1 MTPTE
6 TMDYA
11 DFVRESHRVF
21 DSIPQEYRE
30 GVDGIEVER
39 TTVAH
44 PSIVDVYT
52 LGECKTETF
61 PSEFGGAGVV
71 QSIVVLYYG
80 SFLALSRIDDDW
92 DWDEEIFE
100 TITHEI
106 RHHLE
111 SLASEESLEE
121 MDYAEDQNFAR
132 REGEPFDPYFY
143 RLGTP
148 LAKCAWGV
156 DGDIFV
162 ELPVSR
168 SDAATGRATLE
179 WEGTAYEVPISA
191 SDDKVE
197 FVHLS
202 GAETDPGEIYAVVL
216 RKRGLLGWLA
226 TFLEPRSE
234 GDERP
239 RSG

>member
-1 MTPTE
+1 
-6 TMDYA
+6 MDYA
-11 DFVRESHRVF
+11 DFVRESNRVF
-21 DSIPQEYRE
+21 NSIPEEYRE

-44 PSIVDVYT
+44 PSIEDVYT

-80 SFLALSRIDDDW
+80 SFLALSRIDDEW

-111 SLASEESLEE
+111 SLASEESLEQL
-121 MDYAEDQNFAR
+121 DYAEDQNFAR
-132 REGEPFDPYFY
+132 REGESFDPYFY

-148 LAKCAWGV
+148 LEKAAWSV

-162 ELPVSR
+162 EVQATEAEAAAGRVS
-168 SDAATGRATLE
+168 LE
-179 WEGTAYEVPISA
+179 WDGTSYEVPISA
-191 SDDKVE
+191 SGEKVE

-202 GAETDPGEIYAVVL
+202 GADGDRGEIYAVVL
-216 RKRGLLGWLA
+216 RKRGLLGWILS
-226 TFLEPRSE
+226 LLDPRPGADANAASK
-234 GDERP
+234 
-239 RSG
+239 